1 MFPKILKAMHF
12 LTKKL
17 FQISLCTALAVPARA
32 QDKLSLTECIDMA
45 LARNLKIR
53 EAELGLQ
60 STINAHQQTKR
71 ELLPSVEG
79 VFNPG
84 YSLGRSVD
92 PYTNL
97 ITNNQIGTNSLWIK
111 ADWILFNGYQRKNA
125 QEQAAMNLSASQLD
139 VQSSRNSIV
148 LHVLQAYMQVLMSKE
163 LLHMALAQS
172 ESTQQQIDR
181 TNKQIRLQVVPES
194 ALYSLQAQLANDKIQ
209 ITNAGNDLRIARMN
223 LNQLLNRPATES
235 EFELNPVE
243 NSDTILVNGN
253 GKDIYLASLS
263 LLPEI
268 KASEIRVKSAEKSLE
283 IARGLKHPVFS
294 LSSSFGTAFSS
305 IARKTVI
312 SENYTET
319 PINAF
324 VDVDGKKYQATS
336 FSPSVE
342 QKTIGYFNQLGLNR
356 AFSLNLSIRIP
367 VFNATR
373 SSYKMQEARIQKMIA
388 ANQQSQVRQALMQQ
402 IEQAFRMFENA
413 AERYKTLYTQV
424 IVLEKALHAAEIRLA
439 NGVSSPL
446 EYTLAKSSLDR
457 AKANLI
463 QTKYECTV
471 RKKVLQ
477 FYETG
482 SAE

>member
-1 MFPKILKAMHF
+1 MLFFTRKIV
-12 LTKKL
+12 
-17 FQISLCTALAVPARA
+17 QILICTAFAFPAIA
-32 QDKLSLTECIDMA
+32 QDTLSLTECIDIA
-45 LARNLKIR
+45 LSQNLKIK

-60 STINAHQQTKR
+60 SAINANQQTKR
-71 ELLPSVEG
+71 DLLPNVEG

-84 YSLGRSVD
+84 YSLGRSID

-111 ADWILFNGYQRKNA
+111 ADWILFNGYQRKNT

-148 LHVLQAYMQVLMSKE
+148 LRVLQAYMQVLMSKE
-163 LLHMALAQS
+163 LLNMATRQS
-172 ESTQQQIDR
+172 ESTQQQMDR
-181 TNKQIRLQVVPES
+181 TEKQIKLQVVPES
-194 ALYSLQAQLANDKIQ
+194 ALYSLLAQLANDKIQ

-223 LNQLLNRPATES
+223 LNQLLNRTAADH
-235 EFELNPVE
+235 EFDLEPLLNK
-243 NSDTILVNGN
+243 DTVFVNGSW
-253 GKDIYLASLS
+253 KAVYAASLS
-263 LLPEI
+263 MLPEV
-268 KASEIRVKSAEKSLE
+268 KASEIRIQSAEKSIE
-283 IARGLKHPVFS
+283 IAKGLKHPVFA

-324 VDVDGKKYQATS
+324 VNVDGKTYQATS
-336 FSPSVE
+336 LSPSVE
-342 QKTIGYFNQLGLNR
+342 QRTIGYFSQLGLNR
-356 AFSLNLSIRIP
+356 AFSLNLSVRIP
-367 VFNATR
+367 IFNATR
-373 SSYKMQEARIQKMIA
+373 SSYKMQEARIQKMLA
-388 ANQQSQVRQALMQQ
+388 TNQQQQIQRELMQQ
-402 IEQAFRMFENA
+402 IEQAFLSLENA
-413 AERYKTLYTQV
+413 VERHKTLRTQV
-424 IVLEKALHAAEIRLA
+424 EVLEKALHVAEIRLA
-439 NGVSSPL
+439 NGVSNPL

-463 QTKYECTV
+463 QTRYECTV